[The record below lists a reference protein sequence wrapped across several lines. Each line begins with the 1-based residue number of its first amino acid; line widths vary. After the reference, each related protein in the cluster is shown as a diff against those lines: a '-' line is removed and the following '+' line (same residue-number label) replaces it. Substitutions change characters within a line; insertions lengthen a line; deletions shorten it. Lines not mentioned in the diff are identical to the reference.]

1 MLWVSV
7 YLIIFQTSNM
17 NETIDMF
24 CPLEGSVLDISHEE
38 EVTLSEATIN
48 SELCPV
54 TSTPHKD
61 TVTTG
66 TLAPTT
72 DVVPKTTVAHS
83 GFRLQLQNDGSFKY
97 EEAPTSHTG
106 ESYDVWTNIDNCI
119 PRINVLKGYIYYG
132 LFVITKT
139 FLRTCYSLKILNGWL
154 LIDCFLISHVHRYW
168 RKIYMYVSTAKND
181 EACIV

>member
-1 MLWVSV
+1 
-7 YLIIFQTSNM
+7 M

-66 TLAPTT
+66 TLTPTT
-72 DVVPKTTVAHS
+72 DAMPKTRVS
-83 GFRLQLQNDGSFKY
+83 CS
-97 EEAPTSHTG
+97 TSACNYKTTDLSNMKKHQRVHTG
-106 ESYDVWTNIDNCI
+106 E
-119 PRINVLKGYIYYG
+119 K
-132 LFVITKT
+132 
-139 FLRTCYSLKILNGWL
+139 LRCV
-154 LIDCFLISHVHRYW
+154 DQYW
-168 RKIYMYVSTAKND
+168 
-181 EACIV
+181 

>member
-1 MLWVSV
+1 
-7 YLIIFQTSNM
+7 M

-66 TLAPTT
+66 TLTPTT
-72 DVVPKTTVAHS
+72 DVVAKTTVAHC

-97 EEAPTSHTG
+97 EEAPTS
-106 ESYDVWTNIDNCI
+106 
-119 PRINVLKGYIYYG
+119 
-132 LFVITKT
+132 
-139 FLRTCYSLKILNGWL
+139 
-154 LIDCFLISHVHRYW
+154 SHW
-168 RKIYMYVSTAKND
+168 RKVTMCGPILIIVSP
-181 EACIV
+181 V

>member
-1 MLWVSV
+1 
-7 YLIIFQTSNM
+7 M

-24 CPLEGSVLDISHEE
+24 CPLDGSVLDISHEE
-38 EVTLSEATIN
+38 EITLSEATNN

-66 TLAPTT
+66 TLTPTT

-97 EEAPTSHTG
+97 EEAPTS
-106 ESYDVWTNIDNCI
+106 
-119 PRINVLKGYIYYG
+119 L
-132 LFVITKT
+132 
-139 FLRTCYSLKILNGWL
+139 
-154 LIDCFLISHVHRYW
+154 
-168 RKIYMYVSTAKND
+168 
-181 EACIV
+181 